1 MRRSA
6 TLGVS
11 FAVTLLLCFP
21 QHATTFT
28 ANAPRGGVSGA
39 GFGRLVPANDIF
51 CASRSGR
58 TALRAVQTIEKERAD
73 VRDWNAIIAD
83 AAHEFSDT
91 AHDMDDDSS
100 YEERWRQRRID
111 ELKTAPELTVDM
123 VTDLFAP
130 DALGRHRDI
139 NDPDQSYGAIFQ
151 LDGVVLQMTSLQQLL
166 WNAVAAEFGLPPPSK
181 EEVAMAGTLRPE
193 MAVTRCFFWTMD
205 FAEASKYA
213 LVHAQVQHRV
223 LGEGGVANLPAG
235 SGGSAFDVA
244 APAPAPALG
253 PSPSLSPSMVTAAG
267 IAAQREA
274 AATGGR
280 ELRER
285 PQRPERS
292 ARSAGKV
299 SRWDKASSEQAER
312 KKVRDA
318 LLRVK
323 EQAGFEL
330 WVKKLRE
337 SNVPCA
343 VVSSYPL
350 ITVQAALQAAG
361 LWDDYFAS
369 DGVKSTP
376 PLTLV
381 TANDGYTRAAQ
392 LYLGAALRIAR
403 PPQKCAVFETSPSGV
418 MGAHEADMR
427 AVAVLGGSP
436 HKPYELNV
444 ADLQVE
450 DLSEMNLLSVR
461 SLFADRVFP
470 WDVEP
475 QLELLPE
482 TKAKKMQLKSRWKD

>member
-1 MRRSA
+1 M
-6 TLGVS
+6 
-11 FAVTLLLCFP
+11 
-21 QHATTFT
+21 
-28 ANAPRGGVSGA
+28 
-39 GFGRLVPANDIF
+39 
-51 CASRSGR
+51 
-58 TALRAVQTIEKERAD
+58 
-73 VRDWNAIIAD
+73 
-83 AAHEFSDT
+83 
-91 AHDMDDDSS
+91 
-100 YEERWRQRRID
+100 
-111 ELKTAPELTVDM
+111 
-123 VTDLFAP
+123 TDLFQP

-166 WNAVAAEFGLPPPSK
+166 WDAVAAEFGLPPPSK

-223 LGEGGVANLPAG
+223 LGEAGLANLPSG
-235 SGGSAFDVA
+235 TGGGSAFD
-244 APAPAPALG
+244 APAPAPAQVPE
-253 PSPSLSPSMVTAAG
+253 PSNSMVTAAG

-274 AATGGR
+274 AATTLPTGGTMSTPAGGR
-280 ELRER
+280 GDGLRER
-285 PQRPERS
+285 PQRPER
-292 ARSAGKV
+292 AGRAAGKA
-299 SRWDKASSEQAER
+299 SRWDKASTEQADR

-318 LLRVK
+318 LLRVR
-323 EQAGFEL
+323 EQAGFEP
-330 WVKKLRE
+330 WVKKLRA

-343 VVSSYPL
+343 VVSTYPL

-361 LWDDYFAS
+361 LWDDYFVS
-369 DGVKSTP
+369 NVGTP
-376 PLTLV
+376 PLALV

-403 PPQKCAVFETSPSGV
+403 PPQKCAVFETSPAGV

-450 DLSEMNLLSVR
+450 DLSEMNLLGVR
-461 SLFADRVFP
+461 SLFADKVFP
-470 WDVEP
+470 WDVEQ

-482 TKAKKMQLKSRWKD
+482 TKAKKMQVKSRWKD